1 MGRVIVWASI
11 LLYLGVV
18 VIGGRDLY
26 FILFSHL
33 PEDASSLRLDAF
45 AIRALIVAPTTV
57 CIFGLAHRTRWGLRA
72 AVSWNVGLVIML
84 VVAPFSI
91 AAALVGLHEAWSTLS
106 VPALIVGPCF
116 AVLAIVLKN
125 EHVRQLFPNHA

>member
-1 MGRVIVWASI
+1 
-11 LLYLGVV
+11 
-18 VIGGRDLY
+18 
-26 FILFSHL
+26 
-33 PEDASSLRLDAF
+33 
-45 AIRALIVAPTTV
+45 
-57 CIFGLAHRTRWGLRA
+57 
-72 AVSWNVGLVIML
+72 ML